1 MSNKITQIEKKEDYP
16 SGLEP
21 FLPET
26 VFWRTILRVSMMDEI
41 YDKQYFN
48 PKVFNKGL
56 YDIVALSNEVVK
68 TSEISY
74 DYIIKHISLVR
85 KAIYKKTNKPKKTRN
100 EVRKEINKA
109 LNLENINNINVST
122 KKNSR
127 IKSRNLK
134 KRIKRQHH
142 QSINL

>member
-1 MSNKITQIEKKEDYP
+1 MPNKITQIEKKEDYP

-21 FLPET
+21 FSPET
-26 VFWRTILRVSMMDEI
+26 IFWRTILRISMMDEI
-41 YDKQYFN
+41 YDKQHFN

-56 YDIVALSNEVVK
+56 YDIVALSNEAVK

-74 DYIIKHISLVR
+74 DYIIKHISLAR
-85 KAIYKKTNKPKKTRN
+85 KDIYEKTRN
-100 EVRKEINKA
+100 EIKKEINKA
-109 LNLENINNINVST
+109 LNLENINNMNVSR

-127 IKSRNLK
+127 IKPRNLK
-134 KRIKRQHH
+134 KRIKKQYH